1 MAIRLNPVTGSF
13 HMNCRAGRRDEA
25 VFQKE
30 ERLEGRP
37 NSSLSVKCQ
46 QNAAVSPRSYG
57 NFSEML
63 LFIFAEVPCILPR
76 YIHRS
81 AWGWAMRKSELEPRR
96 CSASSLPCGPK
107 AL

>member
-37 NSSLSVKCQ
+37 NLSLSVKCQ